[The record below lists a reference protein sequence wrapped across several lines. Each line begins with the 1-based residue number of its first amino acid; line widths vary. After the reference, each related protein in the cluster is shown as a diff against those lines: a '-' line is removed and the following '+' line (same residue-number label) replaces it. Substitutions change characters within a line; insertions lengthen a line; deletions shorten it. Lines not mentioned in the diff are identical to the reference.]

1 MIQINANIATM
12 TYIVFDPRSEFSWT
26 DESTEKNVI
35 FGVDNSSSVHVN
47 GRNKNIW
54 VPYEG
59 LTQSLEY
66 AAITAES
73 KYPIN
78 FIDSEKRFVL
88 SLHYN
93 TIALYLL
100 IQ

>member
-1 MIQINANIATM
+1 M
-12 TYIVFDPRSEFSWT
+12 
-26 DESTEKNVI
+26 EKNVI

-73 KYPIN
+73 KYPFN
-78 FIDSEKRFVL
+78 FIDSEKQFVL

-93 TIALYLL
+93 TIAFYLL
-100 IQ
+100 IQLKHVNLKQNILKYSHVHYL